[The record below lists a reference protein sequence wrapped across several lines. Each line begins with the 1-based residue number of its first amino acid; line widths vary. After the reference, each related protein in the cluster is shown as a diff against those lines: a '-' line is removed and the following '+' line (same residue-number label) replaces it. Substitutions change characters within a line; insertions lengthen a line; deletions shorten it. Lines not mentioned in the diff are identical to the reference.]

1 MTNDRQRRLSRRS
14 LVQGAAVTLLSLI
27 TAACGANSTPTK
39 TPTVVRQPTGTP
51 RFPSPPPVPVPT
63 ATPSVGVVERVIY
76 VDTQSAQADDANPG
90 TADRPL
96 KTVGKAAT
104 IAADKSLGSM
114 NVRVI
119 INPGVY
125 RESVSLKIAGVRAN
139 AAIHFQ
145 AKENGAATIA
155 GSDVWT
161 GWQKQGAANIYTHPW
176 PYTWG
181 LAPYPAGWQGNVNL
195 MPIVRRREMIFI
207 NGDPLRQ
214 VVSNGELKPGTF
226 YVAEQSSTVT
236 IVPTAGVQIEG
247 AMIEV
252 ATRTGIFAV
261 DGARNLTVT
270 GLVFMHDNTAVG
282 GTAVSFTNCTD
293 SVVEDC
299 QFLWNNW
306 AGMTFESTA
315 PQISQTMTARR
326 NIANNNGGIGLAA
339 SRVKDVLYE
348 DNNTSYNNWRG
359 AQGDFRLWSNAG
371 MKHLFI
377 HGGVYRRHR
386 AVGNQAPGCWFDT
399 DCADIQIEQAFVCQN
414 DGPGVFI
421 EASQGPTSVTD
432 STICENQ
439 KEAGVY
445 SQGGTNVTLEGN
457 ILYGNADAQIQAVQG
472 VRPIKNWETNAASSL
487 IAEKWTLRQ
496 NTIVGTDAAPSLA
509 DIANSAGFFKTFV
522 AGGNVWFSPKKSGTF
537 IVDGKGTDLK
547 GWQSASHQDADAQFV
562 DPRYVDPENG
572 DFHLRDDSPVRTPRP
587 NGP

>member
-1 MTNDRQRRLSRRS
+1 
-14 LVQGAAVTLLSLI
+14 
-27 TAACGANSTPTK
+27 
-39 TPTVVRQPTGTP
+39 
-51 RFPSPPPVPVPT
+51 VPT

-76 VDTQSAQADDANPG
+76 VDTQNAQADDANPG

-96 KTVGKAAT
+96 KTVGKAAA
-104 IAADKSLGSM
+104 IAADGGLGSM
-114 NVRVI
+114 SVRVI

-125 RESVSLKIAGVRAN
+125 RESVSLQLKGARAS

-145 AKENGAATIA
+145 AKENGTATIA

-161 GWQKQGAANIYTHPW
+161 GWQKQGAANVFTHDW

-214 VVSNGELKPGTF
+214 VVSNGDLKPGTF

-236 IVPTAGVQIEG
+236 LIPTAGVQVEG
-247 AMIEV
+247 ATIEV
-252 ATRTGIFAV
+252 ATRAGIFSV
-261 DGARNLTVT
+261 DGAHNLTVT

-359 AQGDFRLWSNAG
+359 AQGDFLLWSNAG

-432 STICENQ
+432 CTICDNQ

-445 SQGGTNVTLEGN
+445 SQGGTSVTLQGN
-457 ILYGNADAQIQAVQG
+457 ILYGNADAQIQAVKG

-496 NTIVGTDAAPSLA
+496 NTIVGTDAAPTLA
-509 DIANSAGFFKTFV
+509 DIANSSAFFKTFV
-522 AGGNVWFSPKKSGTF
+522 AGGNVWFSPKKSGVF
-537 IVDGKGTDLK
+537 IIDDKGADLK

-562 DPRYVDPENG
+562 DPRFVDPENG

-587 NGP
+587 SGP